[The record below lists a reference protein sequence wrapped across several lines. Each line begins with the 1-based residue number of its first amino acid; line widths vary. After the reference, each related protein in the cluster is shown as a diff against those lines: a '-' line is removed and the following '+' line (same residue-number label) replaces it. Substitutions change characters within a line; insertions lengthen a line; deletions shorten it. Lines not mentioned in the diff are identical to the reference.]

1 MGSVCI
7 FLSYMNSQIKLNC
20 IIYIKDKINKDADAF
35 VWGVKKV
42 SRRKKKKKKELE
54 DLFQSFFSP

>member
-7 FLSYMNSQIKLNC
+7 FLSYMNSQIKLNY
-20 IIYIKDKINKDADAF
+20 IIYIKDKRNKDADAF

-42 SRRKKKKKKELE
+42 SRRKKKELE